1 MGKKPFIDRKNAK
14 HFQLVHRSQ
23 RDPLINDNEA
33 SSRVL
38 VEVVPPNLRDKQIA
52 KCGDS
57 DNDQQR
63 RQEEIES
70 RVGQAALHGVY
81 FDDTKYDYLQHL
93 KPIGES
99 EGEAVFIEASKK
111 EKKKGGNFEFKKI
124 EDNNDVLSSKKNR
137 KVKISLPEEV
147 LPSKEELPI
156 GLLNQSAIPEDI
168 KGFQP
173 DMDPKLRETLEA
185 LEDNAYLDNDLDD
198 NFLAAL
204 NAEEDEEFYEEEEDF
219 DEGEEDG
226 NWESEFKKFRE
237 SVNRIKENEEDDKK
251 SRTTAG
257 YSMTSSIMFRNDK
270 LRLLDEQFEKISK
283 IYMEDEDIVSDD
295 ESTSSQIRQ
304 DFSQILDEFLDKYE
318 INGRKV
324 VQKLEGDNVQDQLE
338 TIRNGLRGININAGK
353 SNLLNETTEE
363 KNELSSD
370 KGENKVYKKS
380 KDIIVHIESEEK
392 DRRQTWD
399 CQSILSKQK
408 VFQIL

>member
-1 MGKKPFIDRKNAK
+1 
-14 HFQLVHRSQ
+14 
-23 RDPLINDNEA
+23 
-33 SSRVL
+33 
-38 VEVVPPNLRDKQIA
+38 
-52 KCGDS
+52 
-57 DNDQQR
+57 
-63 RQEEIES
+63 
-70 RVGQAALHGVY
+70 
-81 FDDTKYDYLQHL
+81 
-93 KPIGES
+93 
-99 EGEAVFIEASKK
+99 
-111 EKKKGGNFEFKKI
+111 
-124 EDNNDVLSSKKNR
+124 
-137 KVKISLPEEV
+137 
-147 LPSKEELPI
+147 
-156 GLLNQSAIPEDI
+156 
-168 KGFQP
+168 
-173 DMDPKLRETLEA
+173 
-185 LEDNAYLDNDLDD
+185 
-198 NFLAAL
+198 
-204 NAEEDEEFYEEEEDF
+204 
-219 DEGEEDG
+219 
-226 NWESEFKKFRE
+226 
-237 SVNRIKENEEDDKK
+237 
-251 SRTTAG
+251 
-257 YSMTSSIMFRNDK
+257 MFRNDK

-353 SNLLNETTEE
+353 SNHLNETTEE